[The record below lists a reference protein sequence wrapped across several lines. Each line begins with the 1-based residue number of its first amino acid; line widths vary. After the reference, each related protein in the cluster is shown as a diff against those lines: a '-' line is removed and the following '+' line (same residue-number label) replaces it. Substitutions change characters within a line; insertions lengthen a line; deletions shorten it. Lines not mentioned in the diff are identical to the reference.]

1 VLQLSALSHL
11 LQAFL
16 TLSDQFVVL
25 RAGSYMNLRHPEKL
39 QEALEIAAKSGVE
52 ALEAATKSDIE
63 ALRKELE
70 ALSMAT
76 KSYIEALVSPC

>member
-1 VLQLSALSHL
+1 VGQGY
-11 LQAFL
+11 
-16 TLSDQFVVL
+16 V
-25 RAGSYMNLRHPEKL
+25 NLKHPEEL
-39 QEALEIAAKSGVE
+39 QKALRIATKSDIE

-76 KSYIEALVSPC
+76 KSYVEALVSPC